1 MKIVVLGATG
11 TTGQLV
17 IEEALSKNHEVIA
30 FVRRANVINAQ
41 KGLTIYQGS
50 IEDQTDLYN
59 CFTGADAV
67 ISCLGQRP
75 SLRAFIKGTDLQQ
88 RTLPKVISAINE
100 AKVNR
105 FVLMSSF
112 GSGDSAEKSSL
123 FIKTFLYSLIAK
135 KMFDDKAIAEKSL
148 SKCDANWTAV
158 YPVTLKKGPANPS
171 SDLVLLDT
179 VRKVPGIPRLPFA
192 NVAKSLVEL
201 VSDKNRSAQKLL
213 LTTKGGWL

>member
-50 IEDQTDLYN
+50 IEDQTGLYN

-148 SKCDANWTAV
+148 SKCNANWTAV